1 MKRIILI
8 TILFILVGCSQK
20 NNEIISFYITFG
32 NALHGGITLD
42 FDNSNKLLILKR
54 IGSKKISI
62 PPPPPPSEL
71 GYSKEQRDSIGKA
84 EQQYYLDYAQPK
96 TTAYKLTKEEANT
109 LNTLIN
115 SIPKEDRKDFFP
127 KYPMVDGF
135 TYNFQIIYSDGK
147 VEDAEIQHINI
158 PSHEKIIYQ
167 MLIYAKKYEKDKNNI
182 QVLKNFEDWNHPK
195 Y

>member
-1 MKRIILI
+1 MKKFTIIVI
-8 TILFILVGCSQK
+8 FFIIFSCTQNSNKVAVFST
-20 NNEIISFYITFG
+20 TFG

-42 FDNSNKLLILKR
+42 FYDSNKLLILKR
-54 IGSKKISI
+54 IGSKKVSI
-62 PPPPPPSEL
+62 PPPPPPSEH
-71 GYSKEQRDSIGKA
+71 GYSKEQRDSIDMA
-84 EQQYYLDYAQPK
+84 EQQYYLDYAQPT

-115 SIPKEDRKDFFP
+115 SIPKEDRKDFYP
-127 KYPMVDGF
+127 KYPTVDGF

-147 VEDAEIQHINI
+147 VEDAEVQHINVS
-158 PSHEKIIYQ
+158 SHEKIIHQ